1 MILRRVEGF
10 NITCLNETIS
20 NLTGAACVGDLN
32 EKERCPCSNDQKVE
46 DNKPED
52 EQTVDETKSGDYQS
66 VEDSKLEE
74 ALKVE
79 ANKEDQKRDTMED
92 RLVDVIY
99 KALKSLL

>member
-1 MILRRVEGF
+1 MSLLKGESFYKDKHKLKIES
-10 NITCLNETIS
+10 I
-20 NLTGAACVGDLN
+20 
-32 EKERCPCSNDQKVE
+32 
-46 DNKPED
+46 
-52 EQTVDETKSGDYQS
+52 DETKSGDYQS